1 MLVLSNVFMLNLKV
15 KKREIV
21 GDKVERLRE
30 QGILPAILYGPKV
43 ENLNIQLDSKM
54 FDKMYEEAGTS
65 TLISLEIEGEEFP
78 VLIHEIRRDPI
89 TGNPIHVDF
98 YQPILTEEIEA
109 TVAIVFEGEAPA
121 VKDLGGMLVKE
132 FQEIV
137 VKALPQN
144 LPHEIIVDVSSLKT
158 FEDEILVKDL
168 KVADNVTIQK
178 EPDEVVTLVAP
189 AEKIEEE
196 PEKPIE
202 EEIEE
207 DEEKEEKPEPASA
220 EATADKGKKNE
231 K

>member
-1 MLVLSNVFMLNLKV
+1 MLNLKV

-30 QGILPAILYGPKV
+30 QGILPAVLYGPKV

-54 FDKMYEEAGTS
+54 FDKIYEEAGTS

-98 YQPILTEEIEA
+98 YQPILTEEVEA

-178 EPDEVVTLVAP
+178 EPDEVVALVAP

-196 PEKPIE
+196 PEKPTE
-202 EEIEE
+202 EEIKE
-207 DEEKEEKPEPASA
+207 DEEKEEKPEQ
-220 EATADKGKKNE
+220 KKENDE

>member
-220 EATADKGKKNE
+220 EATADKAKKNE

>member
-1 MLVLSNVFMLNLKV
+1 MLALSNVFMLNLKV

-21 GDKVERLRE
+21 GDKVEGLRE
-30 QGILPAILYGPKV
+30 QGILPAVLYGPKV

-78 VLIHEIRRDPI
+78 VLIHEVKRSPI

-178 EPDEVVTLVAP
+178 EPDEVVALVTP

-196 PEKPIE
+196 PEELTKEETKIE
-202 EEIEE
+202 GEEG
-207 DEEKEEKPEPASA
+207 EEKPE
-220 EATADKGKKNE
+220 E
-231 K
+231 KQENDEK

>member
-1 MLVLSNVFMLNLKV
+1 MLALSNVFMLNLKV

-21 GDKVERLRE
+21 GDKVEGLRE
-30 QGILPAILYGPKV
+30 QGILPAVLYGPKV

-65 TLISLEIEGEEFP
+65 TLVSLEIEGEEFP
-78 VLIHEIRRDPI
+78 VLIHEVRRDPI

-178 EPDEVVTLVAP
+178 EPDEVVALVTP

-196 PEKPIE
+196 PEELTKE
-202 EEIEE
+202 ETKTEGEE
-207 DEEKEEKPEPASA
+207 GEEKLEEKQEN
-220 EATADKGKKNE
+220 DE